1 MKVERPTTVLLVLS
15 ILLVM
20 CPVVG
25 VMCSPYS
32 IGIVVMFVSLLLL
45 FVFSLL
51 HGMWA
56 IRRGIAVFLLV
67 VVVVTFT
74 SEWLGVSFGV
84 PFGHYYYTEKLG
96 PKILDIPWV
105 IPIQWFNMMYV
116 CYFMA
121 CIVCS
126 PVSMRQSP
134 CKAHVDLLGVVARAF
149 LTGLFMVGWDLIND
163 PFMANGVGAWVW
175 TNPTEYFGL
184 MYEGIPLSNFIGW
197 VLVSVLTVLIFETLA
212 HRMDIKPGW
221 ISGTPRT
228 IANILVLVPFVFDFA
243 IQILDAIGLGLTK
256 LQQPVG
262 FIPPILGT
270 IVMTAAAVITLLGYR
285 RAIMAYRSA
294 ETLGPQP
301 QVGLSH

>member
-1 MKVERPTTVLLVLS
+1 LVVC
-15 ILLVM
+15 I
-20 CPVVG
+20 VVG
-25 VMCSPYS
+25 VMQPPYF
-32 IGIVVMFVSLLLL
+32 IGIIVMFVSLLLL
-45 FVFSLL
+45 LVFSLL

-121 CIVCS
+121 CIIYS

-149 LTGLFMVGWDLIND
+149 LTGLFMLGWDLIND
-163 PFMANGVGAWVW
+163 PLMANGVGAWVW
-175 TNPTEYFGL
+175 TNPTEFFGL
-184 MYEGIPLSNFIGW
+184 MYEGVPLSNFIGW
-197 VLVSVLTVLIFETLA
+197 VVVSVLTVLIFETLA

-228 IANILVLVPFVFDFA
+228 IANILVLVPFLFA
-243 IQILDAIGLGLTK
+243 FVIQILDAFGLGLAR

-262 FIPPILGT
+262 FIPPILGS
-270 IVMTAAAVITLLGYR
+270 IAMTTAAVITLLGYR
-285 RAIMAYRSA
+285 RAILACRSA
-294 ETLGPQP
+294 EAFGPQP

>member
-15 ILLVM
+15 ILLVV
-20 CPVVG
+20 CLVVG
-25 VMCSPYS
+25 VMQPPYS
-32 IGIVVMFVSLLLL
+32 IGIIVMFVSLLLL
-45 FVFSLL
+45 LVFSLL

-56 IRRGIAVFLLV
+56 IRRGIAVFVLV

-134 CKAHVDLLGVVARAF
+134 CKAHVDFLGVVARAF
-149 LTGLFMVGWDLIND
+149 LTGLFMLGWDLVND
-163 PFMANGVGAWVW
+163 PLMANGVGAWVW
-175 TNPTEYFGL
+175 TNPNEFFGL
-184 MYEGIPLSNFIGW
+184 TYERVPLSNFIGW
-197 VLVSVLTVLIFETLA
+197 VIVSVLTVLIFETLA
-212 HRMDIKPGW
+212 HRMDTKPRW
-221 ISGTPRT
+221 ISGTPRS
-228 IANILVLVPFVFDFA
+228 IANILVLVPFLFAFA
-243 IQILDAIGLGLTK
+243 IQILDAFGLGLAR

-270 IVMTAAAVITLLGYR
+270 IAMTAAAVITLLGYR

-294 ETLGPQP
+294 EAFGPQP
-301 QVGLSH
+301 QVSLNH